1 MFDTESSARTSEYDL
16 NTETVD
22 LVEKIEDDL
31 GNALTVEFVSML
43 KALLALQ
50 FQREVA
56 LESTPMDELEKYG
69 EVEFTTLLA
78 DAIEYCDDRERSG
91 SLKDGLRAWLSTSNE
106 NQGCR
111 NLAQALNSVLLDFH
125 EKEIGEGPD
134 FLYVCNGREEINEQK
149 SCSIGKPGI
158 IDLTLAHLGRLLP
171 GNKHLSF
178 SQRVDTINDQQGKL
192 ENVWMSVLEEERFYW
207 GDISHCW
214 ELRRSTVLS
223 KRDLH
228 ELDQKY
234 EAMNDTALCGESFK
248 ASSGRADHR
257 SPPSRAEVD
266 VALDI
271 PWLAKRSRED
281 NSDDTRGN
289 KRQKVERR
297 DFETSEDQKEN
308 VSPETQCALY
318 AAQLLRSKRN
328 CTHAIVVLLTD
339 NWLSL
344 RWYDAQGTI
353 ATFPIDIAAQLPL
366 VVVMI
371 VLFQRFGDRMRGIGD
386 FKLEGE
392 VDGRNF
398 RLSILDTARSGW
410 KLMGATATHRV
421 ERPLV
426 ASHCVQNSHATVTD
440 DPLLPDQALLKLSWR
455 EEVRDCEGAIIQTA
469 RERVVKCL
477 GDNAGDVLNHL
488 PDIGDFEDYSL
499 FSTRHIRELLGLG
512 TEGACVPS
520 ALFSEQLVPLKDVHL
535 DESPA
540 RMWEIIRCHY
550 LLWQIGIAHGD
561 ISLSNLMVRTSYD
574 GVTHFAVLNDFDLAT
589 IMELGQKNELV
600 KIGQDI
606 PDLSGKVAIVTG
618 ATAGIGKETAKE
630 LLAHNAKV
638 YLGARNRE
646 KGEKAI
652 HELKLETGK
661 EGILLELDLSDLKS
675 VKDAAEVFQSKETSL
690 HMLFNNAGVMA
701 PPTEQVTAQ
710 GYDMQFGTNVLGHF
724 YFTKLLIPTL
734 LDTAKSTPDWK
745 PRIIHTSSVVSSLA
759 SPLDFNTLKDGPA
772 RRSKGPRWLYK
783 QSKLANIMVSNEL
796 ARRFGEQGIISASV
810 NPGNIRTELRR
821 HMSPTVENILGYLT
835 LYPVQLGAL
844 TQLWAGTSDEG
855 RSMNGKYLVPWA
867 RYGRPNPAALDEMAN
882 NELWKWLEEQ
892 VDKHSGSE

>member
-1 MFDTESSARTSEYDL
+1 MFDSGATESSARTSEYNL
-16 NTETVD
+16 NTEAVD
-22 LVEKIEDDL
+22 PFEKTGDDL
-31 GNALTVEFVSML
+31 GNALTVEFMSML
-43 KALLALQ
+43 KALLAVQ

-69 EVEFTTLLA
+69 ELEFTALLA

-106 NQGCR
+106 IQGCR

-158 IDLTLAHLGRLLP
+158 IDLTLAHLDRLLP

-178 SQRVDTINDQQGKL
+178 SQRVDAINDRQRKL
-192 ENVWMSVLEEERFYW
+192 ANVWMSVLEEERFSW

-234 EAMNDTALCGESFK
+234 DSMNDTALCGESFK

-308 VSPETQCALY
+308 LSPETQCALY

-366 VVVMI
+366 FVVMI

-398 RLSILDTARSGW
+398 RLSIPDTARSGW
-410 KLMGATATHRV
+410 KLMGATATPRV

-440 DPLLPDQALLKLSWR
+440 DPLLPDQALFKLSWR
-455 EEVRDCEGAIIQTA
+455 EEVCDCEGAIIQTA
-469 RERVVKCL
+469 RERMVKCL
-477 GDNAGDVLNHL
+477 GNNAGDVLNHL
-488 PDIGDFEDYSL
+488 PDIKHFEDYSL
-499 FSTRHIRELLGLG
+499 YSTRHIRELLRLG
-512 TEGACVPS
+512 TEGARVPS

-550 LLWQIGIAHGD
+550 LLWQIGIAD
-561 ISLSNLMVRTSYD
+561 ANINLSNLM
-574 GVTHFAVLNDFDLAT
+574 
-589 IMELGQKNELV
+589 
-600 KIGQDI
+600 
-606 PDLSGKVAIVTG
+606 
-618 ATAGIGKETAKE
+618 E

-690 HMLFNNAGVMA
+690 HLLFNNAGVMA

-759 SPLDFNTLKDGPA
+759 SPLDFNTLKDGPT

-796 ARRFGEQGIISASV
+796 ARRFGEEGIISASV

-821 HMSPTVENILGYLT
+821 HMSPTAENILGHLT